1 LEITETKIK
10 GNLAEAAVA
19 ERKYS
24 ADLQSASQ
32 VWRIRQKK
40 VRSRVFFSHQLFLL
54 LVIAAIFHR
63 EHMAMFIAIRQ
74 HFTE

>member
-1 LEITETKIK
+1 MERTETKIK

-32 VWRIRQKK
+32 VWRIKQKE
-40 VRSRVFFSHQLFLL
+40 VRNRVFSHQLFLL
-54 LVIAAIFHR
+54 LVIAVIFHR